1 MKALCTVLA
10 LLTVLPV
17 LAQEVSILDMNTDGV
32 VPDPK
37 VYFEIDHPT
46 LDGRLFFRG
55 QSDDGEELWVTDGT
69 ATGTELV
76 AITGPGTSWEP
87 DNLTV
92 SGAYIYFVADD
103 GATGDEIW

>member
-1 MKALCTVLA
+1 M
-10 LLTVLPV
+10 
-17 LAQEVSILDMNTDGV
+17 
-32 VPDPK
+32 
-37 VYFEIDHPT
+37 
-46 LDGRLFFRG
+46 
-55 QSDDGEELWVTDGT
+55 TDGT

>member
-1 MKALCTVLA
+1 M
-10 LLTVLPV
+10 
-17 LAQEVSILDMNTDGV
+17 
-32 VPDPK
+32 
-37 VYFEIDHPT
+37 
-46 LDGRLFFRG
+46 
-55 QSDDGEELWVTDGT
+55 TDGT

-92 SGAYIYFVADD
+92 SGAHIYFVADD